1 MLDMGEPVR
10 IAEVAQQ
17 LAAEASPPLEIVYT
31 GLRPGEKLHEDLFG
45 DDESDRRPLHPLI
58 SHVRVPALAPAELTG
73 LDPYGDPEELIK
85 RLAACCDDDLA
96 RLGDAARL
104 STLPSPR

>member
-1 MLDMGEPVR
+1 M
-10 IAEVAQQ
+10 
-17 LAAEASPPLEIVYT
+17 
-31 GLRPGEKLHEDLFG
+31 LFG
-45 DDESDRRPLHPLI
+45 ADETDSRPLHPLI
-58 SHVRVPALAPAELTG
+58 SHVPVPALAPAELTG